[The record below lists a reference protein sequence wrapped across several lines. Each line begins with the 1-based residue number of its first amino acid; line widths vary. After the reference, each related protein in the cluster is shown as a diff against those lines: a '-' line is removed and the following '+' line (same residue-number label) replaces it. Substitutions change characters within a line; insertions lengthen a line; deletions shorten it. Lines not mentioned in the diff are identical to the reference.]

1 MARRGR
7 ALLTNTAW
15 TGSLRPAGS
24 GSTFGGPERGR
35 SSGGRSAGTTRVAQT
50 FYRSAALPTHFLRH
64 SCAQTW
70 KKKKTPSYDRVVQPR
85 CRLKE
90 KEKKKRQ
97 ILAKGRQ
104 PVSSSSPASAPH
116 QKVRRPPQGSGANL
130 ATALAPK
137 TQNRRSFKR
146 AKKPQWLLSLY
157 VTVFI
162 YFVSA
167 VATREDVSKHR
178 DARGLRTRSAVP
190 PQLWGP
196 RTVSRAL

>member
-1 MARRGR
+1 MQV
-7 ALLTNTAW
+7 
-15 TGSLRPAGS
+15 
-24 GSTFGGPERGR
+24 E
-35 SSGGRSAGTTRVAQT
+35 
-50 FYRSAALPTHFLRH
+50 
-64 SCAQTW
+64 
-70 KKKKTPSYDRVVQPR
+70 K
-85 CRLKE
+85 KE
-90 KEKKKRQ
+90 KEKKRQ

-116 QKVRRPPQGSGANL
+116 QKVRGPPQGSGANL

-137 TQNRRSFKR
+137 TQSRRSFKR

-162 YFVSA
+162 YFVSG
-167 VATREDVSKHR
+167 VATREEVSKHR

-196 RTVSRAL
+196 ARLAGPCDIVGANEDTVVPGVCIRVCVGRRKHTPPSHSGSFN